1 MLHRPWPLL
10 SRLVATMA
18 ESSLP
23 PASLNHSERSEGLH
37 LSTLLR
43 KLHPVKNPSDD
54 EQLGVYALL
63 GLALEDRM
71 ERALALLSSQED
83 WPYYSFRPG
92 EVVSAE
98 GVKCSPDFLMVPKPA
113 ASETHTLREL
123 SCKCTWKSTKGW
135 PVEEGENGYDLGKF
149 GYYLDQSMGYGNV
162 LETDGGILVC
172 YFVRGDY
179 RGYLPEVL
187 GNELDWSF
195 QERSE
200 SWDMLMAIAA
210 EGV

>member
-1 MLHRPWPLL
+1 MLHRPWPYL
-10 SRLVATMA
+10 SRLVSVMA
-18 ESSLP
+18 ESSTP
-23 PASLNHSERSEGLH
+23 PAQMNHSERTAGLH

-54 EQLGVYALL
+54 EQLGVYGLL

-71 ERALALLSSQED
+71 ERALATLCKQDD
-83 WPYYSFRPG
+83 WPWYSFRPG

-113 ASETHTLREL
+113 FSETHKLMEL
-123 SCKCTWKSTKGW
+123 SCKCTWKSTKGF
-135 PVEEGENGYDLGKF
+135 PVEEGENGFDTTKF

-162 LETDGGILVC
+162 LETEGGILVC

-179 RGYLPEVL
+179 RGYLPEIL
-187 GNELDWSF
+187 AAELEWSL
-195 QERSE
+195 QERLE
-200 SWDMLMAIAA
+200 NWDMLMAIAA
-210 EGV
+210 EG